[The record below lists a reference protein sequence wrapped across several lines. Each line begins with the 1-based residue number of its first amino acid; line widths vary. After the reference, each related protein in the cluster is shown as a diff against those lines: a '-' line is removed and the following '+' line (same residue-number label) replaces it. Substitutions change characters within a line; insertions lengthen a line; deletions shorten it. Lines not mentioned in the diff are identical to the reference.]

1 MDSMEQE
8 IMEQAKQA
16 GLEENQALCRLLLDL
31 RRQDREDIRAALEAA
46 GQADKSA
53 KAARRDRRFALILA
67 AVCLFAALATGA
79 VFAAFAAGITIET
92 ETTTTTQTV
101 DGDDA
106 TINNV
111 EGEQYNDNATREA
124 GD

>member
-1 MDSMEQE
+1 MKTNLPPETSW
-8 IMEQAKQA
+8 
-16 GLEENQALCRLLLDL
+16 GQALDLMRQGKFPMDLAGMNPGGWLQMGTLLSKANLLQDETARLLGLT
-31 RRQDREDIRAALEAA
+31 A
-46 GQADKSA
+46 
-53 KAARRDRRFALILA
+53 
-67 AVCLFAALATGA
+67 GA

-111 EGEQYNDNATREA
+111 EGEQYNDNAIREA